1 MNSEKEKYNVYDVE
15 CFWPSLKYESE
26 KIKELIKNLYNFNN
40 KMYKWFEFY
49 QKQDYKKEA
58 KLHDF
63 VIKFFS
69 DYEKEI
75 IKNINENKDEK
86 YINYSDYCKDFF
98 KKHNDVPV
106 RRDIFLEKHEKEIN
120 SILIWIYNSIS
131 SKDNEILEN
140 NKKEKRKKEIS
151 NNISENINK
160 IFSLL

>member
-63 VIKFFS
+63 VINFFS

-75 IKNINENKDEK
+75 IKNINEDKNEK
-86 YINYSDYCKDFF
+86 YIDYSDYCKDFLE
-98 KKHNDVPV
+98 KKNNDIPT
-106 RRDIFLEKHEKEIN
+106 RLNIFLEKHEKEIN
-120 SILIWIYNSIS
+120 SILIWIYNSIA
-131 SKDNEILEN
+131 SKDNEI
-140 NKKEKRKKEIS
+140 
-151 NNISENINK
+151 NNINENTHKALNALCIK
-160 IFSLL
+160 